1 MHEEMFRYESLDIP
15 KENYFNFT
23 IGSESTGWAVV
34 TYFINVSELKYSQV
48 FDKVQDLITSFNQNN
63 PDFSLSCICGTN
75 SETNKQEDGIII
87 YDQEEYDKLINNKNL
102 KAIQNLLK

>member
-23 IGSESTGWAVV
+23 IGSESTGRAVV

-63 PDFSLSCICGTN
+63 PDFSLSCGCGTN